1 MNGEELPTPP
11 LVERTSLPSYISQHC
26 PTSDTVSSIHRYV
39 FDLDG
44 WQIRHPPKGLEKIDK
59 RAAELAE
66 AVKMRARAAMRE
78 SQEDAYNA
86 YSG

>member
-1 MNGEELPTPP
+1 MSP
-11 LVERTSLPSYISQHC
+11 LYLI
-26 PTSDTVSSIHRYV
+26 SDTHSPSHRYV

-44 WQIRHPPKGLEKIDK
+44 WQIRHPPEGLEKIDK

-66 AVKMRARAAMRE
+66 AVKMRAKAAMRE

-86 YSG
+86 YSGKFLIS

>member
-1 MNGEELPTPP
+1 MTLT
-11 LVERTSLPSYISQHC
+11 L
-26 PTSDTVSSIHRYV
+26 IHRYV

-66 AVKMRARAAMRE
+66 AVKMRAKAAMRE

-86 YSG
+86 YSGKFLSRKQGTNRNEADDAQI